1 MYELISTSL
10 QRSYASWLYF
20 EISRSS
26 TRFIKLCNLPSGS
39 NDQNKNKTIQ
49 TTFIAHSSTKLHL
62 IWISSDRELKDLTV
76 LLNFIIILLKSKR
89 IAFPTVMSAIW
100 KITNTSSKAIPDELS
115 WYLVNSR
122 LFWVY
127 SKFLT
132 SRPLVLESSKGEF
145 HWYFDQIKSY
155 RLKNARRSEHI
166 SCVFRH

>member
-1 MYELISTSL
+1 MRFPDRPQDFLNSVTFPQVVMIKTKTKPSKQHLLRTQVLNYIWFELV
-10 QRSYASWLYF
+10 
-20 EISRSS
+20 
-26 TRFIKLCNLPSGS
+26 
-39 NDQNKNKTIQ
+39 
-49 TTFIAHSSTKLHL
+49 L
-62 IWISSDRELKDLTV
+62 IVNWNH
-76 LLNFIIILLKSKR
+76 NFIIILLKSKR